1 VALARKKKL
10 KNNLND
16 ITRIALTDL
25 TPTDTIDTAL
35 TDDLTVKESV
45 KAVSITDGCV
55 KSVKAI
61 KPTSV
66 KDLSEKEK
74 FDLFKE
80 IAEEYGCLP
89 FSILIGISDYH
100 LQRLGKSVTEA
111 QADLIARY
119 GKKSR
124 QILNDEEMF
133 DYLNY
138 LSAITNEEKL
148 KIE

>member
-1 VALARKKKL
+1 VV
-10 KNNLND
+10 
-16 ITRIALTDL
+16 IIAFPAFPLEYTGD
-25 TPTDTIDTAL
+25 TAFPTDFPDSESGKAVNNT
-35 TDDLTVKESV
+35 ESV
-45 KAVSITDGCV
+45 GKAG
-55 KSVKAI
+55 KAI

-80 IAEEYGCLP
+80 LAEEYGCLP

-100 LQRLGKSVTEA
+100 LRRLGKSVTEA